1 MVIEPGEDGKAPH
14 PPEGFNIFK
23 NDSGV
28 MVLRRK
34 RIRKIGKKSS
44 PVFLRS
50 FFRSCFKYE
59 CVCGLLPNLIKF
71 LGVGGFNARMR
82 ALKSKE
88 KMDDDGMDRD
98 MGNEEASSSDSL
110 LSMDEKP
117 RKKKSYRKPK
127 SKFAESYP
135 SYIQVI

>member
-1 MVIEPGEDGKAPH
+1 M
-14 PPEGFNIFK
+14 
-23 NDSGV
+23 
-28 MVLRRK
+28 
-34 RIRKIGKKSS
+34 
-44 PVFLRS
+44 
-50 FFRSCFKYE
+50 
-59 CVCGLLPNLIKF
+59 CVPRDISNRVNF

-82 ALKSKE
+82 TLKSKD
-88 KMDDDGMDRD
+88 KMDDDGLDRD

-135 SYIQVI
+135 SYIQVILCLLL

>member
-1 MVIEPGEDGKAPH
+1 MIPGSWFYAENESEKSVRNRLEYFFCPVI
-14 PPEGFNIFK
+14 F
-23 NDSGV
+23 
-28 MVLRRK
+28 VLFYVSNR
-34 RIRKIGKKSS
+34 
-44 PVFLRS
+44 
-50 FFRSCFKYE
+50 
-59 CVCGLLPNLIKF
+59 IKF

-82 ALKSKE
+82 TLKSKE

-135 SYIQVI
+135 SYIQVILFRCCIIT